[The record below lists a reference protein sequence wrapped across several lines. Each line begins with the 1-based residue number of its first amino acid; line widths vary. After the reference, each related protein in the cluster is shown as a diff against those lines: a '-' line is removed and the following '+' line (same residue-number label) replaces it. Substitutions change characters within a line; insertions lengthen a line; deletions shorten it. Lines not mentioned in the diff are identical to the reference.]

1 MSEVIKGSSTR
12 IKFEGVFDWNELYSM
27 ITGWVFSKKFDYYER
42 NNVKKA
48 GTYGYE
54 RELKAEIERDESGY
68 VKHLLVIHIHAYHI
82 EDIEV
87 SENGHKKKKN
97 RTGMMTIELSPSVEL
112 DWQSKWDKKFK
123 KKARDFMH
131 KYIMQGY
138 VQEQLDKIYY
148 EMYKLQTKIKEELK
162 MEAKYSAY

>member
-1 MSEVIKGSSTR
+1 MSEVIKGNSTR
-12 IKFEGVFDWNELYSM
+12 IKFEGVFDWDELYST

-42 NNVKKA
+42 NNVRKRE
-48 GTYGYE
+48 TYGYK
-54 RELKAEIERDESGY
+54 RELKAEIEREESGY
-68 VKHLLVIHIHAYHI
+68 VKHMLKIEIISYHM

-87 SENGHKKKKN
+87 VENGEKKKRT
-97 RTGMMTIELSPSVEL
+97 RTGMMTIEISPSIEL
-112 DWQSKWDKKFK
+112 DWQDKWNKKFK